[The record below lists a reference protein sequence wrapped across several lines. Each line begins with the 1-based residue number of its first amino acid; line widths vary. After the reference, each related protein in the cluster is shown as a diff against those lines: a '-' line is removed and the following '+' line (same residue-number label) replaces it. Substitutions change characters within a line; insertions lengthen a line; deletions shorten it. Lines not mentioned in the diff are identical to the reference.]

1 MKLFSI
7 FLLSLVAF
15 AQSDRG
21 TISGT
26 VSDPAGALIPNAT
39 VTVVNQANGVKL
51 ALATTQTGNFSAS
64 GSEIDNSTVE
74 CYRCS

>member
-26 VSDPAGALIPNAT
+26 VSDPAGALIPNAN
-39 VTVVNQANGVKL
+39 VTVVNQATGVKL
-51 ALATTQTGNFSAS
+51 ALATTQTGNFSAPLPQRW
-64 GSEIDNSTVE
+64 TL
-74 CYRCS
+74 